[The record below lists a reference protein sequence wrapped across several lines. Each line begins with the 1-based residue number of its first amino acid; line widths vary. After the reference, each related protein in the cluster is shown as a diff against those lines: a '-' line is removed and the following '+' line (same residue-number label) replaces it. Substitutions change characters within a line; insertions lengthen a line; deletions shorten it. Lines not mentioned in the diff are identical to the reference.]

1 MTGSPVDGPPTSSLL
16 DEAIESWEYA
26 REGVL
31 GEAEVI
37 PDERYDFRPAPE
49 SRSVAEL
56 LRHIVESGLMMSGEL
71 SDPEGDF
78 TRDDFQG
85 FMERYAGHLPESP
98 TPAELRALLRSSLE
112 DGVRKIR
119 GAGAGGMLRPIRRF
133 DGESW
138 TRLAW
143 MNHGIAH
150 EEYHRGQL
158 ALYVRMLGR
167 VPALTQRIESSEE
180 EGDGGGD

>member
-1 MTGSPVDGPPTSSLL
+1 VTDEPAAGARVGSLL
-16 DEAIESWEYA
+16 DEAVESWVYA

-31 GEAEVI
+31 EEAEVI
-37 PDERYDFRPAPE
+37 ADDEYDFRPAPE

-56 LRHIVESGLMMSGEL
+56 LRHIVESGLMMAGEL

-78 TRDDFQG
+78 TRDDFPG

-98 TPAELRALLRSSLE
+98 GPAELREILRSSLE
-112 DGVRKIR
+112 DGTRKLR
-119 GAGAGGMLRPIRRF
+119 HAGEDAILRPIRRF
-133 DGESW
+133 DGEWW

-158 ALYVRMLGR
+158 ALYARLLGH
-167 VPALTQRIESSEE
+167 VPALTQKILSAET
-180 EGDGGGD
+180 EGDGGD